1 MDSENVLLARQPI
14 YDDNLS
20 VVAYELLFRPS
31 KAEQHS
37 DNQENQ
43 ADWDGDKA
51 TSQVIINAMAEI
63 GLHSVADNKPAFINF
78 TQRWLESPP
87 PFDKKAVTIELLE
100 TIKPSPRVIACVQ
113 SLVKDGYTI
122 ALDDFEFG
130 EEWIPL
136 LKLVQIVKVDVLV
149 YTGEKLE
156 ALIKQLEPFQVKL
169 LAEKV
174 ENYAVYEH
182 CKTLGFVMFQ
192 GYFFCRPQ
200 NITGT
205 AIPANKLVVMKLLA
219 ELQKPDVEIADLESL
234 ITNDPSL
241 SIKLLRIFDSAAF
254 TLRSKVD
261 SVRKAIVLF
270 GLKQLRSWASVI
282 ALSQL
287 SDKPNE
293 LIVTTLTRAKMMEM
307 MASHIPGANPDSF
320 FTAGLFSTIDAFFD
334 QTKDVIF
341 NSLPLDENITNALL
355 KFEGEMGV
363 SLRNVIRQEQGHWDQ
378 IEWEYLALYE
388 IDENRIETIY
398 LDALKWA
405 GEIVR
410 SLI

>member
-14 YDDNLS
+14 YDNNLQ
-20 VVAYELLFRPS
+20 VVAYELLFRPQ
-31 KAEQHS
+31 KAESHTE
-37 DNQENQ
+37 NQEHQ

-51 TSQVIINAMAEI
+51 TSQVIMNAMAEI
-63 GLHSVADNKPAFINF
+63 GLHSAADNKPAFINF

-87 PFDKKAVTIELLE
+87 PFDKNSVTIELLE
-100 TIKPSPRVIACVQ
+100 SIKPSPKVINAVK
-113 SLVKDGYTI
+113 SLVSDGYTI

-130 EEWIPL
+130 PEWAPL
-136 LKLVQIVKVDVLV
+136 LELAHIVKIDVLV
-149 YTGEKLE
+149 YNGDRLE
-156 ALIKQLEPFQVKL
+156 QLIEQLKPYRVRL

-182 CKTLGFVMFQ
+182 CKDLGFVMFQ

-200 NITGT
+200 NIVGT

-219 ELQKPDVEIADLESL
+219 ELQKPDVEVADLENL

-241 SIKLLRIFDSAAF
+241 SVKLLRIFDSAAF

-287 SDKPNE
+287 SEKPNE
-293 LIVTTLTRAKMMEM
+293 LIITTLTRAKMMEAI
-307 MASHIPGANPDSF
+307 ASSIPGSNPDSF

-355 KFEGEMGV
+355 RYEGEIGIC
-363 SLRNVIRQEQGHWDQ
+363 LRNVIYQEQGQWDE
-378 IEWEYLALYE
+378 IEWDHLALYD

-398 LDALKWA
+398 LNALKWA
-405 GEIVR
+405 GEIVQ

>member
-14 YDDNLS
+14 YDNNLN
-20 VVAYELLFRPS
+20 VVAYELLFRPP
-31 KAEQHS
+31 KAADHQA
-37 DNQENQ
+37 NQEHQ
-43 ADWDGDKA
+43 DSWDGDKA

-63 GLHSVADNKPAFINF
+63 GLHSASNNKPAFINF
-78 TQRWLESPP
+78 TEKWLETPP

-100 TIKPSPRVIACVQ
+100 SITPSPSVVTAVQ
-113 SLVKDGYTI
+113 KLVNSGYTV
-122 ALDDFEFG
+122 ALDDFEFS
-130 EEWIPL
+130 EEWGQL
-136 LKLVQIVKVDVLV
+136 LELAHIVKVDVLAIQ
-149 YTGEKLE
+149 GEKLE
-156 ALIKQLEPFQVKL
+156 QQINTLKPYRVKL

-182 CKTLGFVMFQ
+182 CKDLGFEMFQ

-205 AIPANKLVVMKLLA
+205 TIPANKLVVMKLLA
-219 ELQKPDVEIADLESL
+219 ELQKPDVEVSDLESL

-241 SIKLLRIFDSAAF
+241 SVKLLRIFDSAAF

-293 LIVTTLTRAKMMEM
+293 LIVTTLTRAKMMELL
-307 MASHIPGANPDSF
+307 AQHIPGANPDSF

-334 QTKDVIF
+334 QSKEVIF
-341 NSLPLDENITNALL
+341 DTLPLDESVINAILR
-355 KFEGEMGV
+355 FEGDMGTSLQNV
-363 SLRNVIRQEQGHWDQ
+363 SYHEQGKWSEVQ
-378 IEWEYLALYE
+378 WGELATHN
-388 IDENRIETIY
+388 IDEIVLEKIY
-398 LDALKWA
+398 VEALGWA
-405 GEIVR
+405 GEIVG
-410 SLI
+410 SLM